1 MDGYAELRTWP
12 ERPEYVDVDLF
23 GFLGPDPRLVL
34 QSHAS
39 KWLAQSTGRT
49 RRYLYGLTG

>member
-1 MDGYAELRTWP
+1 MDGYAELRTWLK
-12 ERPEYVDVDLF
+12 RPEYVDVDLF
-23 GFLGPDPRLVL
+23 DFLGPDQKLVL

-49 RRYLYGLTG
+49 RHYLCGLTG